1 MNLSVLLG
9 RLVHEPELQKKEKDD
24 STTYW
29 CKFRIAVDREYTK
42 GQETDFFNCIA
53 YGGRARYL
61 VSYAKKGGRLVVVG
75 RLQTGSYQKNDGT
88 KSYFTE
94 QNPILQNWLWQIVRS
109 LILQIVRIRILKKRR
124 KIRYEI

>member
-1 MNLSVLLG
+1 MERKVIITMNLSVLLG
-9 RLVHEPELQKKEKDD
+9 RLVHEPELQKKEKDN

-94 QNPILQNWLWQIVRS
+94 LVVADCQIIDFADRENTDS
-109 LILQIVRIRILKKRR
+109 KK
-124 KIRYEI
+124 EEENQV

>member
-42 GQETDFFNCIA
+42 GQEADFFNCIA

-61 VSYAKKGGRLVVVG
+61 VSYAKKGGRLAVVG

-94 QNPILQNWLWQIVRS
+94 LVVADCQIIDFADRENTDS
-109 LILQIVRIRILKKRR
+109 KK
-124 KIRYEI
+124 EEENQV

>member
-1 MNLSVLLG
+1 MERKVIITMNLSILLG

-61 VSYAKKGGRLVVVG
+61 VSYARKGGRLVVVG

-94 QNPILQNWLWQIVRS
+94 LVVADCQIIDFADRENTDS
-109 LILQIVRIRILKKRR
+109 KK
-124 KIRYEI
+124 EEENQV

>member
-61 VSYAKKGGRLVVVG
+61 VSYAKKGGCLAVVG

-94 QNPILQNWLWQIVRS
+94 LVVADCQIIDFADRENTDS
-109 LILQIVRIRILKKRR
+109 KK
-124 KIRYEI
+124 EEENQV

>member
-94 QNPILQNWLWQIVRS
+94 QIVADCQIIDFADRENTDS
-109 LILQIVRIRILKKRR
+109 KK
-124 KIRYEI
+124 EEENQV

>member
-1 MNLSVLLG
+1 MERKVIITMNLSVLLG

-53 YGGRARYL
+53 YGVWWWL
-61 VSYAKKGGRLVVVG
+61 
-75 RLQTGSYQKNDGT
+75 DGFRRET
-88 KSYFTE
+88 IRKAME

>member
-1 MNLSVLLG
+1 MERKVIITMNLSVLLG

-75 RLQTGSYQKNDGT
+75 RLQTGNYQKNDGT

-94 QNPILQNWLWQIVRS
+94 LVVADCQIIDFADRENTDS
-109 LILQIVRIRILKKRR
+109 KK
-124 KIRYEI
+124 EEENQV

>member
-29 CKFRIAVDREYTK
+29 CKVRIAVDREYTK

-61 VSYAKKGGRLVVVG
+61 VSYAKKEGVWWWL
-75 RLQTGSYQKNDGT
+75 DGFRREAIRKT
-88 KSYFTE
+88 ME

>member
-9 RLVHEPELQKKEKDD
+9 RLVHQPELQKKEKDD

-29 CKFRIAVDREYTK
+29 CRFRIAVDREYAK

-61 VSYAKKGGRLVVVG
+61 VSYARKGGRLVVVG
-75 RLQTGSYQKNDGT
+75 RMQTGNYQKKDGT
-88 KSYFTE
+88 RSYFTE
-94 QNPILQNWLWQIVRS
+94 LIVADCQIIDFADRES
-109 LILQIVRIRILKKRR
+109 TDSKKE
-124 KIRYEI
+124 KENQV

>member
-1 MNLSVLLG
+1 MERKVIITMNLSVLLG
-9 RLVHEPELQKKEKDD
+9 RLVHVPELQKKEKDD

-29 CKFRIAVDREYTK
+29 CRFRVAVDREYAK

-61 VSYAKKGGRLVVVG
+61 VSYAKKGGRLLVVG

-88 KSYFTE
+88 RSYFTE
-94 QNPILQNWLWQIVRS
+94 LIVADCQIIDFADRES
-109 LILQIVRIRILKKRR
+109 TDSKKE
-124 KIRYEI
+124 KENQV

>member
-1 MNLSVLLG
+1 MERKVIITMNLSVLLG

-94 QNPILQNWLWQIVRS
+94 LVVADCQIIDFADRENTDS
-109 LILQIVRIRILKKRR
+109 KK
-124 KIRYEI
+124 EEENQV